1 MDENSRIVQV
11 NKRRFIR
18 VLEGGMSDTF
28 LEYRIRHL
36 VFSGIFEITGNPK
49 SIRYYSVKLK

>member
-1 MDENSRIVQV
+1 MHENSRIVQV

-36 VFSGIFEITGNPK
+36 IFSGILEIKGNSK
-49 SIRYYSVKLK
+49 SMRYYSVKLK